1 MKKARS
7 QKLKKFN
14 KVLSVLL
21 AAAMVAGSVP
31 DVSLVAHATEA
42 ETEAAEETNFLSEE
56 NVDTTDSDAAD
67 AVSESTSEEVS
78 TAEEQQQ
85 PSEEAVPTEEE
96 VSEEA
101 VSTQEASST
110 EENKESEPT
119 SDAVETESVNV
130 SEDNTAGE
138 EETAVSEET
147 STEQEATEE
156 EVTEDEELNLLAD
169 SAYKL
174 QKIDPM
180 PANITTVKYLS
191 SENEPTD
198 FNANTEGGSWKD
210 AASIEDGGDN
220 TGEITAGHDLY
231 IYVVTETGY
240 HLKTETGKIDA
251 LDGHEGY
258 YKVTVADTDLSEES
272 GNKTYTLTLEA
283 EADEATSAPKI
294 SLNVTDTDNK
304 LTAVHYGWV
313 ADADTTTAGTA
324 WEKTESTYN
333 DITLSDQNNK
343 YFVLKLTVDTG
354 YTATVTA
361 GGTPKSP
368 EADGI
373 TYKIGEIT
381 ADTVISVTVAA
392 EEAPEYEPKQVTVK
406 VMDGTTEAGLD
417 TVTVDFDSSVAQ
429 DADGNNITIDKT
441 DISFTAVPVD
451 AEKCIAS
458 VTCADSENT
467 NVTVTEEDGT
477 YTITNSGNEITNDIT
492 ITITLKDKSYV
503 TVAEDITED
512 GSATIV
518 YEGDNQPD
526 EATKKVEA
534 GKDIVFTVNPADEKL
549 IDKVEY
555 QVGAEG
561 TKTVISPVNE
571 KYTISASVT
580 AELEPAED
588 NTLPVVTIF
597 VTTKDKTYSVT
608 LKAEES
614 DKANIGT
621 IKYLAQASTAAA
633 PTTLDELTETATI
646 GTAIDTLKKG
656 QTIYFVVPEA
666 ADKDEDER
674 IDIEVSYSVPGEG
687 EDSEPEKKII
697 EPDANG
703 IYKYEADTAVS
714 ERDINVSAKRYTEK
728 EITFAAGTRD
738 AVTIKYIKA
747 DGNVNAEASA
757 YTPVDLSETA
767 EPLKFDAGEKYY
779 LLITPTAEKT
789 SVKNVTL
796 TTADSTTASV
806 AAVNTAAGKVYEVT
820 VGAEDTKD
828 EIAVEV
834 ATTVHFDFPT
844 DANIDGLKYSF
855 TDSANDADY
864 VAVPAEGL
872 DIAQGEKIYLKVKVK
887 ENSELIATNPVAIEH
902 VSKAA
907 AGDEPEEITSD
918 NAKSGTNGNYIIT
931 GDATIT
937 NGDETKPVTNYTVC
951 IYARRQTYQFT
962 LVWSGDA
969 AIVSSTDDSIIVSAT
984 SAITSAS
991 GDSATIT
998 QFKGTTYKV
1007 KLNPAEGKRNAVLKN
1022 ATSEDGEYKFGV
1034 PCEEIEGINGTYD
1047 EYSISSVHDKQFIR
1061 PIATPI
1067 PTYDVTVSKAEGLK
1081 SITPLKADGTDDTPI
1096 SFTTAENITLKTGVT
1111 EGGNISFKINLEE
1124 NTNYILD
1131 KVTAGGKTLTADE
1144 TTGAYTLSNIT
1155 AENCAIS
1162 ITTKLNPEKA
1172 NSFAVTTDD
1181 TAKVTITA
1189 PESGAYTEKVYT
1201 MSKTFSFK
1209 VDVLDGYQLKTDEE
1223 GEVIEAGITADNA
1236 MLAKAGDGYTATIAA
1251 DTARADVTI
1260 TIVTEP
1266 KKAANDKYIKLDVD
1280 ENCDV
1285 TIKTSGINAVEGKDG
1300 IYKVPENSTEVEFEV
1315 VVPQDYK
1322 AVVSETDAVE
1332 AFRQIGEAKKSGSGI
1347 NAIWTYNYKIA
1358 VGAFGAE
1365 AYKTE
1370 ETPYTLEIHADSRDI
1385 TVSLTN
1391 DSAAANMIKVN
1402 GELKDNL
1409 NAGES
1414 LAVNYGDTVII
1425 GLKPGQ
1431 ELYKS
1436 VDGEKEES
1444 SLNGELD
1451 DYKKY
1456 RFEVTEEENE
1466 FAITQ
1471 AAADYKVVEHTSKNE
1486 ISSTVLD
1493 YADNKTVEL
1502 GIVAKNDIDTLLD
1515 IKEAK
1520 IVYEDGAP
1528 AVEGTTAVIDTEDK
1542 TKLIVTASGKDA
1554 GKSFA
1559 VELYTIKTI
1568 TTEAGQQKTKK
1579 VLAGVVNVT
1588 IKETASN
1595 ITIKGVKN
1603 NQTLKLQADITTGYD
1618 ITTNPANL
1626 DTLLAASAKVI
1637 TDGAATT
1644 TDAKVQ
1650 VGFANGKMQITTPK
1664 KEELAEVKV
1673 YSKAD
1678 PEKILL
1684 TFKVQTTLAK
1694 PELAKIES
1702 PVQGFSNIVLTLT
1715 PNANV
1720 NKLNYN
1726 NLYYEVTVNA
1736 QSGTAPTNSLTN
1748 KTFYFKK
1755 NNGEAS
1761 ITKSIIVNTV
1771 SDPFKAETKWKYD
1784 FTARMVIVKDG
1795 VTVTTDTAGAKLS
1808 DDSIV
1813 AFGKDKVKTFETRN
1827 AYYEDKLGVTKKT
1840 TKIFSGQQD
1849 VLAAVV
1855 KYSKNASHLT
1865 IDEDDI
1871 VVLNSNNV
1879 AVDNVTTQVDNKTNE
1894 VYVSVDAGT
1903 IPGKYNV
1910 VLYAEAERDDTNQTM
1925 YQATATIP
1933 ITVVYGIESID
1944 ASVPAQVTV
1953 LGNKAASITVKPTG
1967 YRYDTSARSWK
1978 KAASQKFTY
1987 ELLTVDDKSLTI
1999 YGNEQLK
2006 SHVSI
2011 KNNKV
2016 TIAKGFKAGY
2026 DAEDNTFIIRVR
2038 ANDYTGN
2045 DYYEDFPVEI
2055 TNEYLELGKIYLAKG
2070 PNSNKELTAATA
2082 KDADWSYV
2090 VVLDKNG
2097 KVVDG
2102 SLYTV
2107 TGNKNLNPK
2116 REDNEWLVNVNGAAK
2131 NVQLKATTVDGGKKT
2146 IKSDK
2151 KYTFGYI
2158 TPAAFTTTIKED
2170 TNVTL
2175 VDTGA
2180 NEFTFKGNAASRI
2193 VFNIQAKDEADD
2205 SFGNAYPA
2213 YYNYT
2218 VAVKNGKLVKDYYGS
2233 GSSYTYA
2240 LYPNPDKDTVTVTI
2254 TDKTK
2259 RNNNKTEIKFIN
2271 KTPITAA
2278 APKASTKDKLYGR
2291 MTPLEPNMVR
2301 RSLMNYTFNSRVEY
2315 EAVLLS
2321 YDSGCKIG
2329 MTDPTVPSSSEWKDI
2344 ILPVTSLGSGKYEFT
2359 LGAHSNDAT
2368 GTAKYKIVYGHIEI
2382 DNGVKQFIAETKP
2395 AALNIKINKLTDFKP
2410 QTSYTITPAV
2420 SSSVA
2425 LTGKPA
2431 NVIHAFT
2438 EIQNANVKGRANG
2451 FRNWFELNGSDLKLK
2466 STVTPTQIAN
2476 VGKEGGIP
2484 KEDLT
2489 GYVKYQYNI
2498 GNGVVEKTAKITVKL
2513 DTKAKKYKAD
2523 TAVVLGV
2530 AQTEAKTRIMNGK
2543 LPVSVAKAYADS
2555 TTWSVAN
2562 AGIVDGTSITLN
2574 ASNPSAEKHVVS
2586 LYIVEPNSQYLG
2598 EVTNLEKAKTYGTKV
2613 DVTIDVKDKAA
2624 YDKKLTF
2631 NKKALTIDLNKYKED
2646 QSISV
2651 VWNDTADVKSV
2662 QWTIARA
2669 TGNGDFAVIASDTL
2683 ASAAVTDTELKGI
2696 TALASENSI
2705 TLSVN
2710 KKDVLDKLNKT
2721 IKVPVELTFANGT
2734 VKETITFTVKTPKT
2748 LPGLE
2753 VAKTAVDNYLKK
2765 AATTGSEAGD
2775 KTKYSEA
2782 LFTQILGNA
2791 GKEVAL
2797 SGAKVKAVT
2806 VTAMPPAA
2814 AKQNYTSK
2822 VSVTLEDQ
2830 ANAESTLTTEAEL
2843 LMPTAVVD
2851 YTAAKA
2857 KVLEKLGTYVSEK
2870 ANVTDGK
2877 TLATDALTVY
2887 EIRSFCQQ
2895 AISNDKY
2902 IVGVE
2907 VTDRQEATKENF
2919 GTISIRFWLVDRDN
2933 LTDEDYENTTYEIK
2947 TAKIEDST
2955 TPPETP
2961 QP

>member
-56 NVDTTDSDAAD
+56 NVDTTDSDTAD

-78 TAEEQQQ
+78 TAEEEQQ

-101 VSTQEASST
+101 VSTQETSST

-119 SDAVETESVNV
+119 STDTVETESVEV

-138 EETAVSEET
+138 EATET
-147 STEQEATEE
+147 STEETSSEQGTTEE
-156 EVTEDEELNLLAD
+156 EVNEDEEMNLLAG
-169 SAYKL
+169 SAYTL
-174 QKIDPM
+174 QKIETLPD
-180 PANITTVKYLS
+180 NITTIKYAS
-191 SENEPTD
+191 GDSNFDSFDVNAENDNP
-198 FNANTEGGSWKD
+198 WKD
-210 AASIEDGGDN
+210 ATTIGEGDN
-220 TGEITAGHDLY
+220 TGSIPENEDLY

-258 YKVTVADTDLSEES
+258 YKVTVADLEGEENS
-272 GNKTYTLTLEA
+272 KTYTLTLVA
-283 EADEATSAPKI
+283 EADETTSASKV

-304 LTAVHYGWV
+304 LTAVHYGLA
-313 ADADTTTAGTA
+313 ADENSTTADTEWTNTEGTYA
-324 WEKTESTYN
+324 
-333 DITLSDQNNK
+333 DITVSDTANK
-343 YFVLKLTVDTG
+343 FFVLKLTVDTG
-354 YTATVTA
+354 YTATVTVDN
-361 GGTPKSP
+361 TPKTP
-368 EADGI
+368 ATDGV

-477 YTITNSGNEITNDIT
+477 YTITNSGNEITNNIT

-526 EATKKVEA
+526 EANKKVEA

-555 QVGAEG
+555 QAGAEG
-561 TKTVISPVNE
+561 TKTVITPENE
-571 KYTISASVT
+571 KYTIPADAT

-608 LKAEES
+608 LKTS
-614 DKANIGT
+614 DQANIGAIT
-621 IKYLAQASTAAA
+621 YLVQDSTAAA
-633 PTTLDELTETATI
+633 PTTPDALKGSATI
-646 GTAIDTLKKG
+646 GAAIDTLKKG

-666 ADKDEDER
+666 ADKGENER

-714 ERDINVSAKRYTEK
+714 ERDINISAKRYTEK

-747 DGNVNAEASA
+747 DGNVNAEAST

-767 EPLKFDAGEKYY
+767 KPLKFDAGEKYY

-789 SVKNVTL
+789 SVKEVTL
-796 TTADSTTASV
+796 ATTKTPTAKETTKTTLT
-806 AAVNTAAGKVYEVT
+806 AVNTAAGKVYEVT
-820 VGAEDTKD
+820 VEEEGTN

-844 DANIDGLKYSF
+844 DANIDVLKYSF

-864 VAVPAEGL
+864 VAVPAEGV
-872 DIAQGEKIYLKVKVK
+872 DIAKGEQIYLKVKVK
-887 ENSELIATNPVAIEH
+887 ENSELIENNPVAIEY

-907 AGDEPEEITSD
+907 AGDEPEEIISD
-918 NAKSGTNGNYIIT
+918 NAKTGTNGNYIIT

-951 IYARRQTYQFT
+951 IYARRQTYRFKF
-962 LVWSGDA
+962 VNSGEADIISA
-969 AIVSSTDDSIIVSAT
+969 TGSTIVSAT
-984 SAITSAS
+984 GPITSAT
-991 GDSATIT
+991 GDSVSAEII
-998 QFKGTTYKV
+998 QFVGDEYEVT
-1007 KLNPAEGKRNAVLKN
+1007 LNPTEGRENAVLKSYN
-1022 ATSEDGEYKFGV
+1022 ADTQKYEFGI
-1034 PCEEIEGINGTYD
+1034 PCEVVEGVNGTYD
-1047 EYSISSVHDKQFIR
+1047 KYTINVSHNNKFIQAE
-1061 PIATPI
+1061 ATQI

-1096 SFTTAENITLKTGVT
+1096 SFTAAENITLKAGVT
-1111 EGGNISFKINLEE
+1111 EGGSVSFKINLEE

-1181 TAKVTITA
+1181 TAEVTITA

-1209 VDVLDGYQLKTDEE
+1209 VDVLDGYQLKKDEE
-1223 GEVIEAGITADNA
+1223 GKVIGTGITITPENVTLTEAG
-1236 MLAKAGDGYTATIAA
+1236 GVYTATIAA
-1251 DTARADVTI
+1251 ETARADVTI
-1260 TIVTEP
+1260 TIATEP
-1266 KKAANDKYIKLDVD
+1266 KKADNDKYISFVAGED
-1280 ENCDV
+1280 CDITV
-1285 TIKTSGINAVEGKDG
+1285 KTSGITPVEGKGG
-1300 IYKVPENSTEVEFEV
+1300 IYKVPESAATEVEFEV
-1315 VVPQDYK
+1315 VVSQDYK
-1322 AVVSETDAVE
+1322 AVVSETDAVK

-1347 NAIWTYNYKIA
+1347 NAVWTYSYKIA
-1358 VGAFGAE
+1358 VGAFGTE

-1370 ETPYTLEIHADSRDI
+1370 ETPYTLEIRAVPRDI

-1402 GELKDNL
+1402 GILKGSL
-1409 NAGES
+1409 NAGDS
-1414 LAVNYGDTVII
+1414 LDVKYGDTIII

-1431 ELYKS
+1431 ELYKM

-1466 FAITQ
+1466 FAIAQ
-1471 AAADYKVVEHTSKNE
+1471 AAADYKVVEYTSKEE
-1486 ISSTVLD
+1486 ISSATLD

-1502 GIVAKNDIDTLLD
+1502 GIVAKNDINTLLD

-1528 AVEGTTAVIDTEDK
+1528 TVEGTTAVIDTEDK

-1559 VELYTIKTI
+1559 VELYTIKSIPATA
-1568 TTEAGQQKTKK
+1568 TTPAKTKK
-1579 VLAGVVNVT
+1579 VLAGTVNVT
-1588 IKETASN
+1588 IKETAAN
-1595 ITIKGVKN
+1595 VTIKGVKN
-1603 NQTLKLQADITTGYD
+1603 NQLLKLQAGITTGYD

-1637 TDGAATT
+1637 TDGTATT
-1644 TDAKVQ
+1644 TDAEVQ
-1650 VGFANGKMQITTPK
+1650 VSFAGGKMQITTPK

-1678 PEKILL
+1678 PEKTLL

-1720 NKLNYN
+1720 NKLNYS

-1736 QSGTAPTNSLTN
+1736 QSGAYPTGSPTN

-1761 ITKSIIVNTV
+1761 ITKSIDVNTV
-1771 SDPFKAETKWKYD
+1771 PDPFKAETKWKYD

-1795 VTVTTDTAGAKLS
+1795 VTVITDTAGAKLS

-1813 AFGKDKVKTFETRN
+1813 AFGKDKAKTFETRN

-1840 TKIFSGQQD
+1840 TKIFLGQQG

-1879 AVDNVTTQVDNKTNE
+1879 AVSSITASVDNETKE
-1894 VYVSVDAGT
+1894 VYVSVNSRTA
-1903 IPGKYNV
+1903 PGKYNV
-1910 VLYAEAERDDTNQTM
+1910 ILYAEAESDDTNGQTM
-1925 YQATATIP
+1925 YQATATVP
-1933 ITVVYGIESID
+1933 ITVVDSIRRID
-1944 ASVPAQVTV
+1944 ASVPAQVAV
-1953 LGNKAASITVKPTG
+1953 LNKAVSITVKPTG
-1967 YRYDTSARSWK
+1967 YGEYATSK

-1987 ELLTVDDKSLTI
+1987 ELLTTDEASLAQ
-1999 YGNEQLK
+1999 YGNEELK

-2026 DAEDNTFIIRVR
+2026 DAADNSFIIRVK
-2038 ANDYTGN
+2038 ANDYTEN
-2045 DYYEDFPVEI
+2045 KNYADFPVEI

-2070 PNSNKELTAATA
+2070 PKSNKELTAATA
-2082 KDADWSYV
+2082 KEADRSYV

-2097 KVVDG
+2097 KVVDS

-2107 TGNKNLNPK
+2107 TGNKNLNPQ
-2116 REDNEWLVNVNGAAK
+2116 REDNEWIVNVNGAAK

-2146 IKSDK
+2146 VKSDK
-2151 KYTFGYI
+2151 KYTLGYI
-2158 TPAAFTTTIKED
+2158 TPAAFTTELFENES
-2170 TNVTL
+2170 NVTA
-2175 VDTGA
+2175 VNTGV

-2193 VFNIQAKDEADD
+2193 VFDIYAKDSADSYSSWAST
-2205 SFGNAYPA
+2205 SF
-2213 YYNYT
+2213 YNYT
-2218 VAVKNGKLVKDYYGS
+2218 VSVKNGKLVKGYNGYD
-2233 GSSYTYA
+2233 YA

-2271 KTPITAA
+2271 KTPITMA

-2291 MTPLEPNMVR
+2291 MTPLVSDKIR
-2301 RSLMNYTFNSRVEY
+2301 ISLMNYTFNSKAEY

-2321 YDSGCKIG
+2321 YDSGCKIDMIG
-2329 MTDPTVPSSSEWKDI
+2329 ENGNGSTVWKDI
-2344 ILPVTSLGSGKYEFT
+2344 ILPVTALGSGKYEF
-2359 LGAHSNDAT
+2359 AFRAYSSDAA
-2368 GTAKYKIVYGHIEI
+2368 GTAKYKIVYGHLEY
-2382 DNGVKQFIAETKP
+2382 DNGVEQFIAETKP

-2562 AGIVDGTSITLN
+2562 AGMVDGTSITLN

-2586 LYIVEPNSQYLG
+2586 LYIVEPNSQYLN

-2651 VWNDTADVKSV
+2651 AWNDTADVKSV

-2669 TGNGDFAVIASDTL
+2669 TGKGDFAVIASDTL

-2843 LMPTAVVD
+2843 LISTAVVD
-2851 YTAAKA
+2851 YAAAKA
-2857 KVLEKLGTYVSEK
+2857 KVLDKLGTYGTEEG
-2870 ANVTDGK
+2870 DGK
-2877 TLATDALTVY
+2877 TVATDALTVY

-2895 AISNDKY
+2895 AIPNDKY

>member
-1 MKKARS
+1 M
-7 QKLKKFN
+7 
-14 KVLSVLL
+14 
-21 AAAMVAGSVP
+21 
-31 DVSLVAHATEA
+31 
-42 ETEAAEETNFLSEE
+42 
-56 NVDTTDSDAAD
+56 
-67 AVSESTSEEVS
+67 
-78 TAEEQQQ
+78 
-85 PSEEAVPTEEE
+85 
-96 VSEEA
+96 
-101 VSTQEASST
+101 
-110 EENKESEPT
+110 
-119 SDAVETESVNV
+119 
-130 SEDNTAGE
+130 
-138 EETAVSEET
+138 
-147 STEQEATEE
+147 
-156 EVTEDEELNLLAD
+156 
-169 SAYKL
+169 
-174 QKIDPM
+174 
-180 PANITTVKYLS
+180 
-191 SENEPTD
+191 
-198 FNANTEGGSWKD
+198 
-210 AASIEDGGDN
+210 
-220 TGEITAGHDLY
+220 
-231 IYVVTETGY
+231 
-240 HLKTETGKIDA
+240 
-251 LDGHEGY
+251 
-258 YKVTVADTDLSEES
+258 
-272 GNKTYTLTLEA
+272 
-283 EADEATSAPKI
+283 
-294 SLNVTDTDNK
+294 
-304 LTAVHYGWV
+304 
-313 ADADTTTAGTA
+313 
-324 WEKTESTYN
+324 
-333 DITLSDQNNK
+333 
-343 YFVLKLTVDTG
+343 
-354 YTATVTA
+354 
-361 GGTPKSP
+361 
-368 EADGI
+368 
-373 TYKIGEIT
+373 
-381 ADTVISVTVAA
+381 
-392 EEAPEYEPKQVTVK
+392 
-406 VMDGTTEAGLD
+406 
-417 TVTVDFDSSVAQ
+417 
-429 DADGNNITIDKT
+429 
-441 DISFTAVPVD
+441 
-451 AEKCIAS
+451 
-458 VTCADSENT
+458 
-467 NVTVTEEDGT
+467 
-477 YTITNSGNEITNDIT
+477 
-492 ITITLKDKSYV
+492 
-503 TVAEDITED
+503 
-512 GSATIV
+512 
-518 YEGDNQPD
+518 
-526 EATKKVEA
+526 
-534 GKDIVFTVNPADEKL
+534 
-549 IDKVEY
+549 
-555 QVGAEG
+555 
-561 TKTVISPVNE
+561 
-571 KYTISASVT
+571 
-580 AELEPAED
+580 
-588 NTLPVVTIF
+588 
-597 VTTKDKTYSVT
+597 
-608 LKAEES
+608 
-614 DKANIGT
+614 
-621 IKYLAQASTAAA
+621 
-633 PTTLDELTETATI
+633 
-646 GTAIDTLKKG
+646 
-656 QTIYFVVPEA
+656 
-666 ADKDEDER
+666 
-674 IDIEVSYSVPGEG
+674 
-687 EDSEPEKKII
+687 
-697 EPDANG
+697 
-703 IYKYEADTAVS
+703 
-714 ERDINVSAKRYTEK
+714 
-728 EITFAAGTRD
+728 
-738 AVTIKYIKA
+738 
-747 DGNVNAEASA
+747 
-757 YTPVDLSETA
+757 
-767 EPLKFDAGEKYY
+767 
-779 LLITPTAEKT
+779 
-789 SVKNVTL
+789 
-796 TTADSTTASV
+796 
-806 AAVNTAAGKVYEVT
+806 
-820 VGAEDTKD
+820 
-828 EIAVEV
+828 
-834 ATTVHFDFPT
+834 
-844 DANIDGLKYSF
+844 
-855 TDSANDADY
+855 
-864 VAVPAEGL
+864 
-872 DIAQGEKIYLKVKVK
+872 
-887 ENSELIATNPVAIEH
+887 
-902 VSKAA
+902 
-907 AGDEPEEITSD
+907 
-918 NAKSGTNGNYIIT
+918 
-931 GDATIT
+931 
-937 NGDETKPVTNYTVC
+937 
-951 IYARRQTYQFT
+951 
-962 LVWSGDA
+962 
-969 AIVSSTDDSIIVSAT
+969 
-984 SAITSAS
+984 
-991 GDSATIT
+991 
-998 QFKGTTYKV
+998 
-1007 KLNPAEGKRNAVLKN
+1007 
-1022 ATSEDGEYKFGV
+1022 
-1034 PCEEIEGINGTYD
+1034 
-1047 EYSISSVHDKQFIR
+1047 
-1061 PIATPI
+1061 
-1067 PTYDVTVSKAEGLK
+1067 TVSKAEGLK

-1096 SFTTAENITLKTGVT
+1096 SFTAAENITLKAGVT
-1111 EGGNISFKINLEE
+1111 EGGSVSFKINLEE

-1181 TAKVTITA
+1181 TAEVTITA

-1209 VDVLDGYQLKTDEE
+1209 VDVLDGYQLKKDEE
-1223 GEVIEAGITADNA
+1223 GKVIGTGITITPENVTLTEAG
-1236 MLAKAGDGYTATIAA
+1236 GVYTATIAA
-1251 DTARADVTI
+1251 ETARADVTI
-1260 TIVTEP
+1260 TIATEP
-1266 KKAANDKYIKLDVD
+1266 KKADNDKYISFVAGED
-1280 ENCDV
+1280 CDITV
-1285 TIKTSGINAVEGKDG
+1285 KTSGITPVEGKGG
-1300 IYKVPENSTEVEFEV
+1300 IYKVPESAATEVEFEV
-1315 VVPQDYK
+1315 VVSQDYK
-1322 AVVSETDAVE
+1322 AVVSETDAVK

-1347 NAIWTYNYKIA
+1347 NAVWTYSYKIA
-1358 VGAFGAE
+1358 VGAFGTE

-1370 ETPYTLEIHADSRDI
+1370 ETPYTLEIRAVPRDI

-1402 GELKDNL
+1402 GILKGSL
-1409 NAGES
+1409 NAGDS
-1414 LAVNYGDTVII
+1414 LDVSYGDTVII

-1431 ELYKS
+1431 ELYKM

-1466 FAITQ
+1466 FAIAQ
-1471 AAADYKVVEHTSKNE
+1471 AAADYKVVEHTSKEE
-1486 ISSTVLD
+1486 ISSAALD

-1502 GIVAKNDIDTLLD
+1502 GIVNKENLNTLLN
-1515 IKEAK
+1515 IAEAK

-1559 VELYTIKTI
+1559 VELYTIKSIPATE
-1568 TTEAGQQKTKK
+1568 TTPGKTKK

-1588 IKETASN
+1588 IKDTASN

-1603 NQTLKLQADITTGYD
+1603 NQTLKLQADITTGYE

-1626 DTLLAASAKVI
+1626 DSLLAASAKVI

-1644 TDAKVQ
+1644 TDAEVQ

-1702 PVQGFSNIVLTLT
+1702 PVQGFRNIVLTLT

-1736 QSGTAPTNSLTN
+1736 QSGTAPTGSPTN
-1748 KTFYFKK
+1748 KTFYYFKK

-1761 ITKSIIVNTV
+1761 ITKSIDVNTV
-1771 SDPFKAETKWKYD
+1771 PDPFKAETKWKYD

-1795 VTVTTDTAGAKLS
+1795 VTVITDTAGAKLS

-1813 AFGKDKVKTFETRN
+1813 AFGKDKAKTFETRN

-1840 TKIFSGQQD
+1840 TKIFSGQQG

-1879 AVDNVTTQVDNKTNE
+1879 AVSSITASVDNETKE
-1894 VYVSVDAGT
+1894 VYVSVNSRTA
-1903 IPGKYNV
+1903 PGKYNV
-1910 VLYAEAERDDTNQTM
+1910 ILYAEAESDDTNGQTM
-1925 YQATATIP
+1925 YQATATVP
-1933 ITVVYGIESID
+1933 ITVVDSIRRID
-1944 ASVPAQVTV
+1944 ASVPAQVAV
-1953 LGNKAASITVKPTG
+1953 LNKAVSITVKPTG
-1967 YRYDTSARSWK
+1967 YGEYATSK

-1987 ELLTVDDKSLTI
+1987 ELLTVDNKSLAI

-2026 DAEDNTFIIRVR
+2026 DAEDNTFIIRVG

-2045 DYYEDFPVEI
+2045 KNYADFPVEI

-2070 PNSNKELTAATA
+2070 PKSNKELTAATA
-2082 KDADWSYV
+2082 KEADESYV

-2097 KVVDG
+2097 KVVDS

-2107 TGNKNLNPK
+2107 TGNKNLNPQ
-2116 REDNEWLVNVNGAAK
+2116 REDNEWIVNVNGAAK

-2146 IKSDK
+2146 VKSDK

-2158 TPAAFTTTIKED
+2158 TPAAFTTELFENES
-2170 TNVTL
+2170 NVTA
-2175 VDTGA
+2175 VNTGV

-2193 VFNIQAKDEADD
+2193 VFDIYAKDSADSYSSWAST
-2205 SFGNAYPA
+2205 SF
-2213 YYNYT
+2213 YNYT
-2218 VAVKNGKLVKDYYGS
+2218 VSVKNGKLVKGYNGYDYV
-2233 GSSYTYA
+2233 

-2271 KTPITAA
+2271 KTPITMA

-2291 MTPLEPNMVR
+2291 MTPLDPYKIR
-2301 RSLMNYTFNSRVEY
+2301 TSLMNYTFNSKAEY

-2321 YDSGCKIG
+2321 YDSGCKIHMIG
-2329 MTDPTVPSSSEWKDI
+2329 ENVSGSTVWKDI
-2344 ILPVTSLGSGKYEFT
+2344 ILPVTALGSGKYEFT
-2359 LGAHSNDAT
+2359 FRAYSPDAA
-2368 GTAKYKIVYGHIEI
+2368 GTAKYKIVYGHIEY
-2382 DNGVKQFIAETKP
+2382 DNSVPQFIAETKP

-2523 TAVVLGV
+2523 AAVVLGV

-2562 AGIVDGTSITLN
+2562 TGIVDGTSITLN

-2586 LYIVEPNSQYLG
+2586 LYIVEPNSQYLN
-2598 EVTNLEKAKTYGTKV
+2598 EVTSLERAKTYGTKV

-2651 VWNDTADVKSV
+2651 AWNDTAEVKSV

-2669 TGNGDFAVIASDTL
+2669 TRNGDFAVIANDTL

-2765 AATTGSEAGD
+2765 AATTGNEAGI

-2806 VTAMPPAA
+2806 VTAIPPAA
-2814 AKQNYTSK
+2814 AKQDYTSK

-2843 LMPTAVVD
+2843 LISTAVVD
-2851 YTAAKA
+2851 YAAAKA
-2857 KVLEKLGTYVSEK
+2857 KVLDKLGTYGTEEG
-2870 ANVTDGK
+2870 DGK
-2877 TLATDALTVY
+2877 TVATDALTVY

-2895 AISNDKY
+2895 AIPNDKY

>member
-42 ETEAAEETNFLSEE
+42 ETEAAEEKTSLEEVDFLSEE
-56 NVDTTDSDAAD
+56 NADTAD
-67 AVSESTSEEVS
+67 AVSENTSEEVS
-78 TAEEQQQ
+78 TAEEQQSSEEQQ

-156 EVTEDEELNLLAD
+156 EVTEDEELNLLAAT
-169 SAYKL
+169 AYKL

-180 PANITTVKYLS
+180 PANITTIKYLS

-198 FNANTEGGSWKD
+198 FNADSEGTSWKD

-258 YKVTVADTDLSEES
+258 YKVTVADGDLSGEANS
-272 GNKTYTLTLEA
+272 KTYTLTLVA
-283 EADEATSAPKI
+283 EADETTSASKV

-304 LTAVHYGWV
+304 LTAVHYGLA
-313 ADADTTTAGTA
+313 ADENSTTADTEWTNTEGTYA
-324 WEKTESTYN
+324 
-333 DITLSDQNNK
+333 DITVSDTSNK
-343 YFVLKLTVDTG
+343 FFVLKLTVDTG
-354 YTATVTA
+354 YTATVTVDN
-361 GGTPKSP
+361 TPKTP
-368 EADGI
+368 ATDGV
-373 TYKIGEIT
+373 TYKIGKIT

-406 VMDGTTEAGLD
+406 VMDGTTEAELG

-441 DISFTAVPVD
+441 DINFTAVPVD
-451 AEKCIAS
+451 AEKSIAS

-467 NVTVTEEDGT
+467 KVTVTEEDGT

-526 EATKKVEA
+526 EANKKVEA

-555 QVGAEG
+555 QINSDEK
-561 TKTVISPVNE
+561 KTVLNPVDE
-571 KYTISASVT
+571 KYTIPASVT

-597 VTTKDKTYSVT
+597 VTTKDKTYSVI
-608 LKAEES
+608 LKTS
-614 DKANIGT
+614 DQANIGA
-621 IKYLAQASTAAA
+621 IKYLVQDSTAAA
-633 PTTLDELTETATI
+633 PATTEVLKESATI
-646 GTAIDTLKKG
+646 GAAINTLKKG

-666 ADKDEDER
+666 ADKASNER

-714 ERDINVSAKRYTEK
+714 ERDINISAKRYTEK

-747 DGNVNAEASA
+747 DGNANAEASA

-796 TTADSTTASV
+796 TTADSTTVSV
-806 AAVNTAAGKVYEVT
+806 AAVNTAAGKVYAVT

-844 DANIDGLKYSF
+844 DANIDVLKYSF
-855 TDSANDADY
+855 TDSANEEDY

-872 DIAQGEKIYLKVKVK
+872 DIAKGEKIYLKVKEK
-887 ENSELIATNPVAIEH
+887 ENSELIEDNPVAIEY

-907 AGDEPEEITSD
+907 AGDDPAEITSY
-918 NAKSGTNGNYIIT
+918 NADAGSKGNYIIT
-931 GDATIT
+931 GDKTIT
-937 NGDETKPVTNYTVC
+937 NGSEKKPVTNYTVC

-991 GDSATIT
+991 GESVTVT
-998 QFKGTTYKV
+998 QFKGTEYKV

-1022 ATSEDGEYKFGV
+1022 AASEDGEYGFGV

-1047 EYSISSVHDKQFIR
+1047 EYTISSVHNTQFIK
-1061 PIATPI
+1061 PVATPI
-1067 PTYDVTVSKAEGLK
+1067 LTYDVTVSKAEGLK

-1096 SFTTAENITLKTGVT
+1096 SFTVAENITLKAGVT
-1111 EGGNISFKINLEE
+1111 EGGSVSFKINLEE

-1155 AENCAIS
+1155 AENRAIS

-1181 TAKVTITA
+1181 TAEVTITA

-1201 MSKTFSFK
+1201 MSKTFSFT
-1209 VDVLDGYQLKTDEE
+1209 VEVLAGYQLKKDEE
-1223 GEVIEAGITADNA
+1223 GKVIGTGITITPENVTLTEAG
-1236 MLAKAGDGYTATIAA
+1236 GVYTATIAA
-1251 DTARADVTI
+1251 ETARADVTI

-1266 KKAANDKYIKLDVD
+1266 KKADNDKYISFVAEED
-1280 ENCDV
+1280 CDITV
-1285 TIKTSGINAVEGKDG
+1285 KTSGITPVEGKGG
-1300 IYKVPENSTEVEFEV
+1300 IYKVPESAATEVEFEV

-1322 AVVSETDAVE
+1322 AVVSETDAVK

-1347 NAIWTYNYKIA
+1347 NAVWTYSYKIA
-1358 VGAFGAE
+1358 VGAFGTE

-1370 ETPYTLEIHADSRDI
+1370 ETPYTLEIRAVPRDI

-1402 GELKDNL
+1402 GILKDSL
-1409 NAGES
+1409 NAGDS
-1414 LAVNYGDTVII
+1414 LDVKYGDTVII

-1431 ELYKS
+1431 ELYKV

-1466 FAITQ
+1466 FAIAQ
-1471 AAADYKVVEHTSKNE
+1471 AAADYKVVEHTSKEE
-1486 ISSTVLD
+1486 ISSAALD

-1502 GIVAKNDIDTLLD
+1502 GIVNKENLNTLLN
-1515 IKEAK
+1515 IAEAK

-1559 VELYTIKTI
+1559 VELYTIKSIPATA
-1568 TTEAGQQKTKK
+1568 TTPAKTKK
-1579 VLAGVVNVT
+1579 VLAGTVNVT
-1588 IKETASN
+1588 IKETAAN
-1595 ITIKGVKN
+1595 VTIKGVKN
-1603 NQTLKLQADITTGYD
+1603 NQLLKLQAGITTGYD

-1637 TDGAATT
+1637 TDGTATT
-1644 TDAKVQ
+1644 TDAEVQ
-1650 VGFANGKMQITTPK
+1650 VSFAGGKMQITTPK

-1678 PEKILL
+1678 PEKTLL

-1720 NKLNYN
+1720 NKLNYS

-1736 QSGTAPTNSLTN
+1736 QSGAYPTGSPTN

-1761 ITKSIIVNTV
+1761 ITKSIDVNTV
-1771 SDPFKAETKWKYD
+1771 PDPFKAETKWKYD

-1795 VTVTTDTAGAKLS
+1795 VTVITDTAGAKLS

-1813 AFGKDKVKTFETRN
+1813 AFGKDKAKTFETRN

-1840 TKIFSGQQD
+1840 TKIFLGQQG

-1879 AVDNVTTQVDNKTNE
+1879 AVSSITASVDNETKE
-1894 VYVSVDAGT
+1894 VYVSVNSRTA
-1903 IPGKYNV
+1903 PGKYNV
-1910 VLYAEAERDDTNQTM
+1910 ILYAEAESDDTNGQTM
-1925 YQATATIP
+1925 YQATATVP
-1933 ITVVYGIESID
+1933 ITVVDSIRRID
-1944 ASVPAQVTV
+1944 ASVPAQVAV
-1953 LGNKAASITVKPTG
+1953 LNKAVSITVKPTG
-1967 YRYDTSARSWK
+1967 YGEYATSK

-1987 ELLTVDDKSLTI
+1987 ELLTTDEAPLAQ
-1999 YGNEQLK
+1999 YGNEELK

-2026 DAEDNTFIIRVR
+2026 DAADNSFIIRVK
-2038 ANDYTGN
+2038 ANDYTEN
-2045 DYYEDFPVEI
+2045 KNYADFPVEI

-2070 PNSNKELTAATA
+2070 PKSNKELTAATA
-2082 KDADWSYV
+2082 KEADRSYV

-2097 KVVDG
+2097 KVVDS

-2107 TGNKNLNPK
+2107 TGNKNLNPQ
-2116 REDNEWLVNVNGAAK
+2116 REDNEWIVNVNGAAK

-2146 IKSDK
+2146 VKSDK
-2151 KYTFGYI
+2151 KYTLGYI
-2158 TPAAFTTTIKED
+2158 TPAAFTTELFENES
-2170 TNVTL
+2170 NVTA
-2175 VDTGA
+2175 VNTGV

-2193 VFNIQAKDEADD
+2193 VFDIYAKDSADSYSSWAST
-2205 SFGNAYPA
+2205 SF
-2213 YYNYT
+2213 YNYT
-2218 VAVKNGKLVKDYYGS
+2218 VSVKNGKLVKGYNGYD
-2233 GSSYTYA
+2233 YA
-2240 LYPNPDKDTVTVTI
+2240 LYPNPDKDTVMATI

-2271 KTPITAA
+2271 KTPITMA

-2291 MTPLEPNMVR
+2291 MTPLVSDKIR
-2301 RSLMNYTFNSRVEY
+2301 ISLMNYTFNSKAEY

-2321 YDSGCKIG
+2321 YDSGCKIDMIG
-2329 MTDPTVPSSSEWKDI
+2329 ENGNGSTVWKDI
-2344 ILPVTSLGSGKYEFT
+2344 ILPVTALGSGKYEF
-2359 LGAHSNDAT
+2359 AFRAYSSDAA
-2368 GTAKYKIVYGHIEI
+2368 GTAKYKIVYGHLEY
-2382 DNGVKQFIAETKP
+2382 DNGVEQFIAETKP

-2562 AGIVDGTSITLN
+2562 AGMVDGTSITLN

-2586 LYIVEPNSQYLG
+2586 LYIVEPNSQYLN

-2651 VWNDTADVKSV
+2651 AWNDTADVKSV

-2669 TGNGDFAVIASDTL
+2669 TGKGDFAVIASDTL

-2843 LMPTAVVD
+2843 LISTAVVD
-2851 YTAAKA
+2851 YAAAKA
-2857 KVLEKLGTYVSEK
+2857 KVLDKLGTYGTEEG
-2870 ANVTDGK
+2870 DGK
-2877 TLATDALTVY
+2877 TVATDALTVY

-2895 AISNDKY
+2895 AIPNDKY

-2907 VTDRQEATKENF
+2907 VTNRQEATKENF

-2933 LTDEDYENTTYEIK
+2933 LTNEDYENTTYEIK

>member
-1 MKKARS
+1 M
-7 QKLKKFN
+7 
-14 KVLSVLL
+14 
-21 AAAMVAGSVP
+21 
-31 DVSLVAHATEA
+31 AHATEA

-56 NVDTTDSDAAD
+56 NVDTTDSDTAD

-78 TAEEQQQ
+78 TAEEEQQ

-156 EVTEDEELNLLAD
+156 EVTEDEELNLLAAT
-169 SAYKL
+169 AYKL

-180 PANITTVKYLS
+180 PANITTIKYLS

-198 FNANTEGGSWKD
+198 FNADSEGTSWKD

-258 YKVTVADTDLSEES
+258 YKVTVADGDLSGEANS
-272 GNKTYTLTLEA
+272 KTYTLTLVA
-283 EADEATSAPKI
+283 EADETTSASKV

-304 LTAVHYGWV
+304 LTAVHYGLA
-313 ADADTTTAGTA
+313 ADENSTTADTEWTNTEGTYA
-324 WEKTESTYN
+324 
-333 DITLSDQNNK
+333 DITVSDTSNK
-343 YFVLKLTVDTG
+343 FFVLKLTVDTG
-354 YTATVTA
+354 YTATVTVDN
-361 GGTPKSP
+361 TPKTP
-368 EADGI
+368 ATDGV
-373 TYKIGEIT
+373 TYKIGKIT

-406 VMDGTTEAGLD
+406 VMDGTTEAELG

-441 DISFTAVPVD
+441 DINFTAVPVD
-451 AEKCIAS
+451 AEKSIAS

-467 NVTVTEEDGT
+467 KVTVTEEDGT

-526 EATKKVEA
+526 EANKKVEA

-555 QVGAEG
+555 QINSDEK
-561 TKTVISPVNE
+561 KTVLNPVDE
-571 KYTISASVT
+571 KYTIPASVT

-597 VTTKDKTYSVT
+597 VTTKDKTYSVI
-608 LKAEES
+608 LKTS
-614 DKANIGT
+614 DKANIGA
-621 IKYLAQASTAAA
+621 IKYLVQDSTAAA
-633 PTTLDELTETATI
+633 PATTEVLKESATI
-646 GTAIDTLKKG
+646 GAAINTLKKG

-666 ADKDEDER
+666 ADKASNER

-714 ERDINVSAKRYTEK
+714 ERDINISAKRYTEK

-747 DGNVNAEASA
+747 DGNVNAEAST

-767 EPLKFDAGEKYY
+767 KPLKFDAGEKYY

-789 SVKNVTL
+789 SVKEVTL
-796 TTADSTTASV
+796 ATTKTPTAKETTKTTLT
-806 AAVNTAAGKVYEVT
+806 AVNTAAGKVYEVT
-820 VGAEDTKD
+820 VEEEGTN

-844 DANIDGLKYSF
+844 DANIDVLKYSF

-872 DIAQGEKIYLKVKVK
+872 DIAKGEQIYLKVKVK
-887 ENSELIATNPVAIEH
+887 ENSKLIEDNPVAIEY

-907 AGDEPEEITSD
+907 AGDDPAEITSY
-918 NAKSGTNGNYIIT
+918 NADAGSKGNYIIT
-931 GDATIT
+931 GDKTIT
-937 NGDETKPVTNYTVC
+937 NGSEKKPVTNYTVC

-991 GDSATIT
+991 GESVTVT
-998 QFKGTTYKV
+998 QFKGTEYKV

-1022 ATSEDGEYKFGV
+1022 AASEDGEYGFGV

-1047 EYSISSVHDKQFIR
+1047 EYTISSVHNTQFIK
-1061 PIATPI
+1061 PVATPI
-1067 PTYDVTVSKAEGLK
+1067 PAYDVTVSKADGLK

-1096 SFTTAENITLKTGVT
+1096 SFTTAENITLKADVT
-1111 EGGNISFKINLEE
+1111 EGGSVSFKINLEE

-1155 AENCAIS
+1155 AENCAVS
-1162 ITTKLNPEKA
+1162 VTTKLNPEKV

-1181 TAKVTITA
+1181 TAEVTITA
-1189 PESGAYTEKVYT
+1189 PESGAYTKKVYT

-1223 GEVIEAGITADNA
+1223 GEVIGAGITADNA
-1236 MLAKAGDGYTATIAA
+1236 TLAKAGDGYTATIAA
-1251 DTARADVTI
+1251 ETARADVTI

-1266 KKAANDKYIKLDVD
+1266 KKADNDKYISFVAEED
-1280 ENCDV
+1280 CDITV
-1285 TIKTSGINAVEGKDG
+1285 KTSGITPVEGKGG
-1300 IYKVPENSTEVEFEV
+1300 IYKVPESAATEVEFEV
-1315 VVPQDYK
+1315 VVSQDYK
-1322 AVVSETDAVE
+1322 AVVSETDAVK

-1347 NAIWTYNYKIA
+1347 NAVWTYSYKIA
-1358 VGAFGAE
+1358 VGAFGTE

-1370 ETPYTLEIHADSRDI
+1370 ETPYTLEIRAVPRDI

-1402 GELKDNL
+1402 GILKGSL
-1409 NAGES
+1409 NAGDS
-1414 LAVNYGDTVII
+1414 LAVKYGDTVII
-1425 GLKPGQ
+1425 GLKPGR

-1471 AAADYKVVEHTSKNE
+1471 AAADYKVVEYTSKNE

-1502 GIVAKNDIDTLLD
+1502 GIVAKNDINTLLD

-1528 AVEGTTAVIDTEDK
+1528 AVEGTTAVPDTEDK

-1644 TDAKVQ
+1644 TDAEVQ

-1736 QSGTAPTNSLTN
+1736 QSGTAPTGSPTN
-1748 KTFYFKK
+1748 KTFYYFKK

-1879 AVDNVTTQVDNKTNE
+1879 AVDNITTQVNNKTNE

-1933 ITVVYGIESID
+1933 ITVVYGMESIS

-1967 YRYDTSARSWK
+1967 YGYDTSARSWK

-2045 DYYEDFPVEI
+2045 DCYEDFLVEI
-2055 TNEYLELGKIYLAKG
+2055 TNEYLELGKIYLANG
-2070 PNSNKELTAATA
+2070 PKSNKELTAATA
-2082 KDADWSYV
+2082 KEADWSHV

-2107 TGNKNLNPK
+2107 TGNKNLNPQ

-2131 NVQLKATTVDGGKKT
+2131 NVQIKATTVDGGKKT

-2170 TNVTL
+2170 TNVAL

-2193 VFNIQAKDEADD
+2193 VFNIQAKDKVDD

-2218 VAVKNGKLVKDYYGS
+2218 VAVKNGKLVKDYYGN

-2240 LYPNPDKDTVTVTI
+2240 LYPNPDKDTITVTI

-2291 MTPLEPNMVR
+2291 MTPLEPYKIR
-2301 RSLMNYTFNSRVEY
+2301 TSLMNYTFNSKAEY

-2321 YDSGCKIG
+2321 YDSGCKIDMIG
-2329 MTDPTVPSSSEWKDI
+2329 ENGNGSTVWKDI
-2344 ILPVTSLGSGKYEFT
+2344 ILPVTALGSGKYEFT
-2359 LGAHSNDAT
+2359 FRAYSSDAA
-2368 GTAKYKIVYGHIEI
+2368 GTAKYKIVYGHLEY

-2543 LPVSVAKAYADS
+2543 QPVSVAKAYADS

-2586 LYIVEPNSQYLG
+2586 LYIVEPNSQYLK

-2646 QSISV
+2646 PSISV
-2651 VWNDTADVKSV
+2651 AWNDTAEVKSV
-2662 QWTIARA
+2662 QWIIARA
-2669 TGNGDFAVIASDTL
+2669 TRNGDFALIANDTL

-2887 EIRSFCQQ
+2887 EIRSSCQQ

-2907 VTDRQEATKENF
+2907 VTNRQEATKENF

-2933 LTDEDYENTTYEIK
+2933 LTNEDYENTTYEIK

>member
-1 MKKARS
+1 MR
-7 QKLKKFN
+7 
-14 KVLSVLL
+14 
-21 AAAMVAGSVP
+21 
-31 DVSLVAHATEA
+31 
-42 ETEAAEETNFLSEE
+42 
-56 NVDTTDSDAAD
+56 
-67 AVSESTSEEVS
+67 
-78 TAEEQQQ
+78 
-85 PSEEAVPTEEE
+85 
-96 VSEEA
+96 
-101 VSTQEASST
+101 
-110 EENKESEPT
+110 
-119 SDAVETESVNV
+119 
-130 SEDNTAGE
+130 
-138 EETAVSEET
+138 
-147 STEQEATEE
+147 
-156 EVTEDEELNLLAD
+156 NL
-169 SAYKL
+169 
-174 QKIDPM
+174 
-180 PANITTVKYLS
+180 
-191 SENEPTD
+191 
-198 FNANTEGGSWKD
+198 G
-210 AASIEDGGDN
+210 
-220 TGEITAGHDLY
+220 
-231 IYVVTETGY
+231 
-240 HLKTETGKIDA
+240 
-251 LDGHEGY
+251 
-258 YKVTVADTDLSEES
+258 YKVTVADADLEGEE
-272 GNKTYTLTLEA
+272 GGKTYTLTLEA
-283 EADEATSAPKI
+283 EADESTSTPKV
-294 SLNVTDTDNK
+294 SLNVTDTESK
-304 LTAVHYGWV
+304 LTSVYYGWV
-313 ADADTTTAGTA
+313 ADADTTTADTA
-324 WEKTESTYN
+324 WEKTDSTYN

-343 YFVLKLTVDTG
+343 YFVLKVTTDTG
-354 YTATVTA
+354 YTATVTVNN
-361 GGTPKSP
+361 TPKTP
-368 EADGI
+368 EADGV

-381 ADTVISVTVAA
+381 ADTTISVTVTA
-392 EEAPEYEPKQVTVK
+392 EEAPEYEPKKVTVK
-406 VMDGTTEAGLD
+406 VMDGATEAGLD
-417 TVTVDFDSSVAQ
+417 AVTIDFDSSVAQ

-526 EATKKVEA
+526 EATKKAEA

-561 TKTVISPVNE
+561 TKTVISPANE

-580 AELEPAED
+580 AELKPAED

-633 PTTLDELTETATI
+633 PTTLDELTGTATI

-666 ADKDEDER
+666 ADKDENER

-714 ERDINVSAKRYTEK
+714 ERDINISAKRVTEK
-728 EITFAAGTRD
+728 AITFAEGTSD
-738 AVTIKYIKA
+738 DVTIKYSTDA
-747 DGNVNAEASA
+747 DAEASA
-757 YTPVDLSETA
+757 YTAIDLTA
-767 EPLKFDAGEKYY
+767 TENPLKFDAGKIYY

-796 TTADSTTASV
+796 TTADSTTVSV
-806 AAVNTAAGKVYEVT
+806 AAVNTAAGKVYAVT
-820 VGAEDTKD
+820 VRAEDTKD

-844 DANIDGLKYSF
+844 DANIDVLKYSF
-855 TDSANDADY
+855 TDSANEEDY

-872 DIAQGEKIYLKVKVK
+872 DIAKGEKIYLKVKEK
-887 ENSELIATNPVAIEH
+887 ENSELIEDNPVAIEY

-907 AGDEPEEITSD
+907 AGDDPAEITSD
-918 NAKSGTNGNYIIT
+918 NADAGSNGNYIIT

-937 NGDETKPVTNYTVC
+937 NGSETKPVTNYTVC

-991 GDSATIT
+991 GESVTVK
-998 QFKGTTYKV
+998 QFKGTEYKV

-1022 ATSEDGEYKFGV
+1022 AASEDGEYGFGV

-1047 EYSISSVHDKQFIR
+1047 EYTISSVHNTQFIK
-1061 PIATPI
+1061 PVATPI

-1096 SFTTAENITLKTGVT
+1096 SFTAAENITLKAGVT
-1111 EGGNISFKINLEE
+1111 EGGSVSFKINLEE

-1181 TAKVTITA
+1181 TAEVTITA

-1209 VDVLDGYQLKTDEE
+1209 VDVLDGYQLKKDEE
-1223 GEVIEAGITADNA
+1223 GKVIGTGITITPENVTLTEAG
-1236 MLAKAGDGYTATIAA
+1236 GVYTATIAA
-1251 DTARADVTI
+1251 ETARADVTI
-1260 TIVTEP
+1260 TIATEP
-1266 KKAANDKYIKLDVD
+1266 KKADNDKYISFVAGED
-1280 ENCDV
+1280 CDITV
-1285 TIKTSGINAVEGKDG
+1285 KTSGITPVEGKGG
-1300 IYKVPENSTEVEFEV
+1300 IYKVPESAATEVEFEV
-1315 VVPQDYK
+1315 VVSQDYK
-1322 AVVSETDAVE
+1322 AVVSETDAVK

-1347 NAIWTYNYKIA
+1347 NAVWTYSYKIA
-1358 VGAFGAE
+1358 VGAFGTE

-1370 ETPYTLEIHADSRDI
+1370 ETPYTLEIRAVPRDI

-1402 GELKDNL
+1402 GILKGSL
-1409 NAGES
+1409 NAGDS
-1414 LAVNYGDTVII
+1414 LDVSYGDTVII

-1431 ELYKS
+1431 ELYKM

-1466 FAITQ
+1466 FAIAQ
-1471 AAADYKVVEHTSKNE
+1471 AAADYKVVEHTSKEE
-1486 ISSTVLD
+1486 ISSAALD

-1502 GIVAKNDIDTLLD
+1502 GIVNKENLNTLLN
-1515 IKEAK
+1515 IAEAK

-1559 VELYTIKTI
+1559 VELYTIKSIPATE
-1568 TTEAGQQKTKK
+1568 TTPGKTKK

-1588 IKETASN
+1588 IKDTASN

-1603 NQTLKLQADITTGYD
+1603 NQTLKLQADITTGYE

-1626 DTLLAASAKVI
+1626 DSLLAASAKVI

-1644 TDAKVQ
+1644 TDAEVQ

-1702 PVQGFSNIVLTLT
+1702 PVQGFRNIVLTLT

-1736 QSGTAPTNSLTN
+1736 QSGTAPTGSPTN
-1748 KTFYFKK
+1748 KTFYYFKK

-1761 ITKSIIVNTV
+1761 ITKSIDVNTV
-1771 SDPFKAETKWKYD
+1771 PDPFKAETKWKYD

-1795 VTVTTDTAGAKLS
+1795 VTVITDTAGAKLS

-1813 AFGKDKVKTFETRN
+1813 AFGKDKAKTFETRN

-1840 TKIFSGQQD
+1840 TKIFSGQQG

-1879 AVDNVTTQVDNKTNE
+1879 AVSSITASVDNETKE
-1894 VYVSVDAGT
+1894 VYVSVNSRTA
-1903 IPGKYNV
+1903 PGKYNV
-1910 VLYAEAERDDTNQTM
+1910 ILYAEAESDDTNGQTM
-1925 YQATATIP
+1925 YQATATVP
-1933 ITVVYGIESID
+1933 ITVVDSIRRID
-1944 ASVPAQVTV
+1944 ASVPAQVAV
-1953 LGNKAASITVKPTG
+1953 LNKAVSITVKPTG
-1967 YRYDTSARSWK
+1967 YGEYATSK

-1987 ELLTVDDKSLTI
+1987 ELLTVDNKSLAI

-2026 DAEDNTFIIRVR
+2026 DAEDNTFIIRVG

-2045 DYYEDFPVEI
+2045 KNYADFPVEI

-2070 PNSNKELTAATA
+2070 PKSNKELTAATA
-2082 KDADWSYV
+2082 KEADESYV

-2097 KVVDG
+2097 KVVDS

-2107 TGNKNLNPK
+2107 TGNKNLNPQ
-2116 REDNEWLVNVNGAAK
+2116 REDNEWIVNVNGAAK

-2146 IKSDK
+2146 VKSDK

-2158 TPAAFTTTIKED
+2158 TPAAFTTELFENES
-2170 TNVTL
+2170 NVTA
-2175 VDTGA
+2175 VNTGV

-2193 VFNIQAKDEADD
+2193 VFDIYAKDSADSYSSWAST
-2205 SFGNAYPA
+2205 SF
-2213 YYNYT
+2213 YNYT
-2218 VAVKNGKLVKDYYGS
+2218 VSVKNGKLVKGYNGYDYV
-2233 GSSYTYA
+2233 

-2271 KTPITAA
+2271 KTPITMA

-2291 MTPLEPNMVR
+2291 MTPLDPYKIR
-2301 RSLMNYTFNSRVEY
+2301 TSLMNYTFNSKAEY

-2321 YDSGCKIG
+2321 YDSGCKIHMIG
-2329 MTDPTVPSSSEWKDI
+2329 ENVSGSTVWKDI
-2344 ILPVTSLGSGKYEFT
+2344 ILPVTALGSGKYEFT
-2359 LGAHSNDAT
+2359 FRAYSPDAA
-2368 GTAKYKIVYGHIEI
+2368 GTAKYKIVYGHIEY
-2382 DNGVKQFIAETKP
+2382 DNSVPQFIAETKP

-2523 TAVVLGV
+2523 AAVVLGV

-2562 AGIVDGTSITLN
+2562 TGIVDGTSITLN

-2586 LYIVEPNSQYLG
+2586 LYIVEPNSQYLN
-2598 EVTNLEKAKTYGTKV
+2598 EVTSLERAKTYGTKV

-2651 VWNDTADVKSV
+2651 AWNDTAEVKSV

-2669 TGNGDFAVIASDTL
+2669 TRNGDFAVIANDTL

-2765 AATTGSEAGD
+2765 AATTGNEAGD

-2806 VTAMPPAA
+2806 VTAIPPAA
-2814 AKQNYTSK
+2814 AKQDYTSK

-2843 LMPTAVVD
+2843 LISTAVVD
-2851 YTAAKA
+2851 YAAAKA
-2857 KVLEKLGTYVSEK
+2857 KVLDKLGTYGTEEG
-2870 ANVTDGK
+2870 DGK
-2877 TLATDALTVY
+2877 TVATDALTVY

-2895 AISNDKY
+2895 AIPNDKY

>member
-1 MKKARS
+1 
-7 QKLKKFN
+7 
-14 KVLSVLL
+14 
-21 AAAMVAGSVP
+21 MVAGSVP

-42 ETEAAEETNFLSEE
+42 ETEAAEEKTSLEEVGFLSEE
-56 NVDTTDSDAAD
+56 NADAAD
-67 AVSESTSEEVS
+67 AVSENTSEEVS
-78 TAEEQQQ
+78 TAEEQQSSEEQQ

-156 EVTEDEELNLLAD
+156 EVTEDEELNLLATTV
-169 SAYKL
+169 YKL

-180 PANITTVKYLS
+180 PANITTIKYLS

-198 FNANTEGGSWKD
+198 FDADSEGASWKD
-210 AASIEDGGDN
+210 AASIQDDGDN

-240 HLKTETGKIDA
+240 QLKTETGKIDA
-251 LDGHEGY
+251 VTGHDGY
-258 YKVTVADTDLSEES
+258 YKVTVADGDLSGGEN
-272 GNKTYTLTLEA
+272 NKTYTLTLVA
-283 EADEATSAPKI
+283 EADETTSAPKV

-313 ADADTTTAGTA
+313 ADAGATTADTA
-324 WEKTESTYN
+324 WEKTDSTYN
-333 DITLSDQNNK
+333 DITLSEQNNNH
-343 YFVLKLTVDTG
+343 FVLKLTVDTG
-354 YTATVTA
+354 YTATVTVDK
-361 GGTPKSP
+361 TPKSP
-368 EADGI
+368 EADGV

-392 EEAPEYEPKQVTVK
+392 EEAPEYDPKQVTVK
-406 VMDGTTEAGLD
+406 VMDGATEAGLD
-417 TVTVDFDSSVAQ
+417 AVTIDFDSSVAQ

-451 AEKCIAS
+451 AKKSIAS
-458 VTCADSENT
+458 VTCANSENT
-467 NVTVTEEDGT
+467 DVTVTKEDGT

-534 GKDIVFTVNPADEKL
+534 GKDIVFTVSLEDEKL

-555 QVGAEG
+555 QINSDEK
-561 TKTVISPVNE
+561 KTVLNPVDE
-571 KYTISASVT
+571 KYTIPASVT

-608 LKAEES
+608 LKAEAS

-666 ADKDEDER
+666 TDKGENER

-714 ERDINVSAKRYTEK
+714 ERDINIFAKRYTEK
-728 EITFAAGTRD
+728 EITFAEGTGD
-738 AVTIKYIKA
+738 DVTIKYSTDA
-747 DGNVNAEASA
+747 DAEASA

-767 EPLKFDAGEKYY
+767 ETLKFDAGEKYY

-796 TTADSTTASV
+796 TTADSTIVSV
-806 AAVNTAAGKVYEVT
+806 AAVNTAAGKVYAVT

-844 DANIDGLKYSF
+844 DENIDVLKYSF

-872 DIAQGEKIYLKVKVK
+872 DIAKGEQIYLKVKVK
-887 ENSELIATNPVAIEH
+887 ENSELIEKNPVAIEYI
-902 VSKAA
+902 SKAA
-907 AGDEPEEITSD
+907 AGDDPAEITSD
-918 NAKSGTNGNYIIT
+918 NADAGSNGNYIIT

-937 NGDETKPVTNYTVC
+937 NGSETKPVTNYTVC
-951 IYARRQTYQFT
+951 IYARRQIYQFT

-991 GDSATIT
+991 GESVTVK
-998 QFKGTTYKV
+998 QFKGTEYKV

-1022 ATSEDGEYKFGV
+1022 AASEDGEYGFGV

-1047 EYSISSVHDKQFIR
+1047 EYTISSVHNTQFIK
-1061 PIATPI
+1061 PVATPI
-1067 PTYDVTVSKAEGLK
+1067 PTYDVTVSKADGLK

-1096 SFTTAENITLKTGVT
+1096 SFTAAENITLKAGVT
-1111 EGGNISFKINLEE
+1111 EGGSVSFKINLEE

-1181 TAKVTITA
+1181 TAEITITA

-1209 VDVLDGYQLKTDEE
+1209 VDVLDGYQLKKDEE
-1223 GEVIEAGITADNA
+1223 GKVIGTGITITPENVTLTEAG
-1236 MLAKAGDGYTATIAA
+1236 GVYTATIAA
-1251 DTARADVTI
+1251 ETARADVTI
-1260 TIVTEP
+1260 TIATEP
-1266 KKAANDKYIKLDVD
+1266 KKADNDKYISFVAGED
-1280 ENCDV
+1280 CDITV
-1285 TIKTSGINAVEGKDG
+1285 KTSGITPVEGKGG
-1300 IYKVPENSTEVEFEV
+1300 IYKVPESAATEVEFEV
-1315 VVPQDYK
+1315 VVSQDYK
-1322 AVVSETDAVE
+1322 AVVSETDAVK

-1347 NAIWTYNYKIA
+1347 NAVWTYSYKIA
-1358 VGAFGAE
+1358 VGAFGTE

-1370 ETPYTLEIHADSRDI
+1370 ETPYTLEIRAVPRDI

-1402 GELKDNL
+1402 GILKGSL
-1409 NAGES
+1409 NAGDS
-1414 LAVNYGDTVII
+1414 LDVKYGDTIII

-1431 ELYKS
+1431 ELYKM

-1466 FAITQ
+1466 FAIAQ
-1471 AAADYKVVEHTSKNE
+1471 AAADYKVVEYTSKEE
-1486 ISSTVLD
+1486 ISSATLD

-1502 GIVAKNDIDTLLD
+1502 GIVAKNDINTLLD

-1528 AVEGTTAVIDTEDK
+1528 TVEGTTAVIDTEDK

-1559 VELYTIKTI
+1559 VELYTIKSIPATE
-1568 TTEAGQQKTKK
+1568 TTPGKTKK

-1588 IKETASN
+1588 IKDTASN

-1603 NQTLKLQADITTGYD
+1603 NQTLKLQADITTGYE

-1626 DTLLAASAKVI
+1626 DSLLAASAKVI

-1644 TDAKVQ
+1644 TDAEVQ

-1702 PVQGFSNIVLTLT
+1702 PVQGFRNIVLTLT

-1736 QSGTAPTNSLTN
+1736 QSGTAPTGSPTN
-1748 KTFYFKK
+1748 KTFYYFKK

-1761 ITKSIIVNTV
+1761 ITKSIDVNTV
-1771 SDPFKAETKWKYD
+1771 PDPFKAETKWKYD

-1795 VTVTTDTAGAKLS
+1795 VTVITDTAGAKLS

-1813 AFGKDKVKTFETRN
+1813 AFGKDKAKTFETRN

-1840 TKIFSGQQD
+1840 TKIFSGQQG

-1879 AVDNVTTQVDNKTNE
+1879 AVSSITASVDNETKE
-1894 VYVSVDAGT
+1894 VYVSVNSRTA
-1903 IPGKYNV
+1903 PGKYNV
-1910 VLYAEAERDDTNQTM
+1910 ILYAEAESDDTNGQTM
-1925 YQATATIP
+1925 YQATATVP
-1933 ITVVYGIESID
+1933 ITVVDSIRRID
-1944 ASVPAQVTV
+1944 ASVPAQVAV
-1953 LGNKAASITVKPTG
+1953 LNKAVSITVKPTG
-1967 YRYDTSARSWK
+1967 YGEYATSK

-1987 ELLTVDDKSLTI
+1987 ELLTVDNKSLAI

-2026 DAEDNTFIIRVR
+2026 DAEDNTFIIRVG

-2045 DYYEDFPVEI
+2045 KNYADFPVEI

-2070 PNSNKELTAATA
+2070 PKSNKELTAATA
-2082 KDADWSYV
+2082 KEADESYV

-2097 KVVDG
+2097 KVVDS

-2107 TGNKNLNPK
+2107 TGNKNLNPQ
-2116 REDNEWLVNVNGAAK
+2116 REDNEWIVNVNGAAK

-2158 TPAAFTTTIKED
+2158 TPAAFTTMIKED
-2170 TNVTL
+2170 TNVAL

-2271 KTPITAA
+2271 KTPITMA

-2291 MTPLEPNMVR
+2291 MTPLAPDKIR
-2301 RSLMNYTFNSRVEY
+2301 TSLMNYTFNSKAEY

-2321 YDSGCKIG
+2321 YDSGCKIDMIG
-2329 MTDPTVPSSSEWKDI
+2329 ENGDGSTAWKDI
-2344 ILPVTSLGSGKYEFT
+2344 ILPVTALGSGKYEFT
-2359 LGAHSNDAT
+2359 FRAYSPDAA
-2368 GTAKYKIVYGHIEI
+2368 GTAKYKIVYGHIEY
-2382 DNGVKQFIAETKP
+2382 DNSVPQFIAETKP

-2562 AGIVDGTSITLN
+2562 TGIVDGTSITLN
-2574 ASNPSAEKHVVS
+2574 VSNPSAEKHVVS
-2586 LYIVEPNSQYLG
+2586 LYIVEPNSQYLN
-2598 EVTNLEKAKTYGTKV
+2598 EVTSLERAKTYGTKV

-2651 VWNDTADVKSV
+2651 AWNDTADVKSV

-2669 TGNGDFAVIASDTL
+2669 TGNGDFAVIVNDTL

-2710 KKDVLDKLNKT
+2710 KKL
-2721 IKVPVELTFANGT
+2721 
-2734 VKETITFTVKTPKT
+2734 
-2748 LPGLE
+2748 
-2753 VAKTAVDNYLKK
+2753 
-2765 AATTGSEAGD
+2765 
-2775 KTKYSEA
+2775 
-2782 LFTQILGNA
+2782 
-2791 GKEVAL
+2791 
-2797 SGAKVKAVT
+2797 
-2806 VTAMPPAA
+2806 
-2814 AKQNYTSK
+2814 
-2822 VSVTLEDQ
+2822 
-2830 ANAESTLTTEAEL
+2830 
-2843 LMPTAVVD
+2843 
-2851 YTAAKA
+2851 
-2857 KVLEKLGTYVSEK
+2857 
-2870 ANVTDGK
+2870 
-2877 TLATDALTVY
+2877 
-2887 EIRSFCQQ
+2887 
-2895 AISNDKY
+2895 
-2902 IVGVE
+2902 
-2907 VTDRQEATKENF
+2907 
-2919 GTISIRFWLVDRDN
+2919 
-2933 LTDEDYENTTYEIK
+2933 
-2947 TAKIEDST
+2947 
-2955 TPPETP
+2955 
-2961 QP
+2961 

>member
-1 MKKARS
+1 M
-7 QKLKKFN
+7 
-14 KVLSVLL
+14 
-21 AAAMVAGSVP
+21 
-31 DVSLVAHATEA
+31 
-42 ETEAAEETNFLSEE
+42 
-56 NVDTTDSDAAD
+56 
-67 AVSESTSEEVS
+67 
-78 TAEEQQQ
+78 
-85 PSEEAVPTEEE
+85 
-96 VSEEA
+96 
-101 VSTQEASST
+101 
-110 EENKESEPT
+110 
-119 SDAVETESVNV
+119 
-130 SEDNTAGE
+130 
-138 EETAVSEET
+138 
-147 STEQEATEE
+147 
-156 EVTEDEELNLLAD
+156 
-169 SAYKL
+169 
-174 QKIDPM
+174 
-180 PANITTVKYLS
+180 
-191 SENEPTD
+191 
-198 FNANTEGGSWKD
+198 
-210 AASIEDGGDN
+210 
-220 TGEITAGHDLY
+220 
-231 IYVVTETGY
+231 
-240 HLKTETGKIDA
+240 
-251 LDGHEGY
+251 
-258 YKVTVADTDLSEES
+258 
-272 GNKTYTLTLEA
+272 
-283 EADEATSAPKI
+283 
-294 SLNVTDTDNK
+294 
-304 LTAVHYGWV
+304 
-313 ADADTTTAGTA
+313 
-324 WEKTESTYN
+324 
-333 DITLSDQNNK
+333 
-343 YFVLKLTVDTG
+343 
-354 YTATVTA
+354 
-361 GGTPKSP
+361 
-368 EADGI
+368 
-373 TYKIGEIT
+373 
-381 ADTVISVTVAA
+381 
-392 EEAPEYEPKQVTVK
+392 
-406 VMDGTTEAGLD
+406 
-417 TVTVDFDSSVAQ
+417 
-429 DADGNNITIDKT
+429 
-441 DISFTAVPVD
+441 
-451 AEKCIAS
+451 
-458 VTCADSENT
+458 
-467 NVTVTEEDGT
+467 
-477 YTITNSGNEITNDIT
+477 
-492 ITITLKDKSYV
+492 
-503 TVAEDITED
+503 
-512 GSATIV
+512 
-518 YEGDNQPD
+518 
-526 EATKKVEA
+526 
-534 GKDIVFTVNPADEKL
+534 
-549 IDKVEY
+549 
-555 QVGAEG
+555 
-561 TKTVISPVNE
+561 
-571 KYTISASVT
+571 
-580 AELEPAED
+580 
-588 NTLPVVTIF
+588 
-597 VTTKDKTYSVT
+597 
-608 LKAEES
+608 
-614 DKANIGT
+614 
-621 IKYLAQASTAAA
+621 
-633 PTTLDELTETATI
+633 TETATI

-666 ADKDEDER
+666 TDKGENER

-714 ERDINVSAKRYTEK
+714 ERDINIFAKRYTEK
-728 EITFAAGTRD
+728 EITFAEGTGD
-738 AVTIKYIKA
+738 DVTIKYSTDA
-747 DGNVNAEASA
+747 DAEASA

-767 EPLKFDAGEKYY
+767 ETLKFDAGEKYY

-796 TTADSTTASV
+796 TTADSTIVSV
-806 AAVNTAAGKVYEVT
+806 AAVNTAAGKVYAVT

-844 DANIDGLKYSF
+844 DENIDVLKYSF

-872 DIAQGEKIYLKVKVK
+872 DIAKGEQIYLKVKVK
-887 ENSELIATNPVAIEH
+887 ENSELIEKNPVAIEYI
-902 VSKAA
+902 SKAA
-907 AGDEPEEITSD
+907 AGDDPAEITSD
-918 NAKSGTNGNYIIT
+918 NADAGSNGNYIIT

-937 NGDETKPVTNYTVC
+937 NGSETKPVTNYTVC
-951 IYARRQTYQFT
+951 IYARRQIYQFT

-991 GDSATIT
+991 GESVTVK
-998 QFKGTTYKV
+998 QFKGTEYKV

-1022 ATSEDGEYKFGV
+1022 AASEDGEYGFGV

-1047 EYSISSVHDKQFIR
+1047 EYTISSVHNTQFIK
-1061 PIATPI
+1061 PVATPI
-1067 PTYDVTVSKAEGLK
+1067 PTYDVTVSKADGLK

-1096 SFTTAENITLKTGVT
+1096 SFTAAENITLKAGVT
-1111 EGGNISFKINLEE
+1111 EGGSVSFKINLEE

-1181 TAKVTITA
+1181 TAEITITA

-1209 VDVLDGYQLKTDEE
+1209 VDVLDGYQLKKDEE
-1223 GEVIEAGITADNA
+1223 GKVIGTGITITPENVTLTEAG
-1236 MLAKAGDGYTATIAA
+1236 GVYTATIAA
-1251 DTARADVTI
+1251 ETARADVTI
-1260 TIVTEP
+1260 TIATEP
-1266 KKAANDKYIKLDVD
+1266 KKADNDKYISFVAGED
-1280 ENCDV
+1280 CDITV
-1285 TIKTSGINAVEGKDG
+1285 KTSGITPVEGKGG
-1300 IYKVPENSTEVEFEV
+1300 IYKVPESAATEVEFEV
-1315 VVPQDYK
+1315 VVSQDYK
-1322 AVVSETDAVE
+1322 AVVSETDAVK

-1347 NAIWTYNYKIA
+1347 NAVWTYSYKIA
-1358 VGAFGAE
+1358 VGAFGTE

-1370 ETPYTLEIHADSRDI
+1370 EPPYTLEIRAVPRDI

-1402 GELKDNL
+1402 GILKGSL
-1409 NAGES
+1409 NAGDS
-1414 LAVNYGDTVII
+1414 LDVKYGDTIII

-1431 ELYKS
+1431 ELYKM

-1466 FAITQ
+1466 FAIAQ
-1471 AAADYKVVEHTSKNE
+1471 AAADYKVVEYTSKEE
-1486 ISSTVLD
+1486 ISSATLD

-1502 GIVAKNDIDTLLD
+1502 GIVAKNDINTLLD

-1528 AVEGTTAVIDTEDK
+1528 TVEGTTAVIDTEDK

-1559 VELYTIKTI
+1559 VELYTIKSIPATE
-1568 TTEAGQQKTKK
+1568 TTPGKTKK

-1588 IKETASN
+1588 IKDTASN

-1603 NQTLKLQADITTGYD
+1603 NQTLKLQADITTGYE

-1626 DTLLAASAKVI
+1626 DSLLAASAKVI

-1644 TDAKVQ
+1644 TDAEVQ

-1702 PVQGFSNIVLTLT
+1702 PVQGFRNIVLTLT

-1736 QSGTAPTNSLTN
+1736 QSGTAPTGSPTN
-1748 KTFYFKK
+1748 KTFYYFKK

-1761 ITKSIIVNTV
+1761 ITKSIDVNTV
-1771 SDPFKAETKWKYD
+1771 PDPFKAETKWKYD

-1795 VTVTTDTAGAKLS
+1795 VTVITDTAGAKLS

-1813 AFGKDKVKTFETRN
+1813 AFGKDKAKTFETRN

-1840 TKIFSGQQD
+1840 TKIFSGQQG

-1879 AVDNVTTQVDNKTNE
+1879 AVSSITASVDNETKE
-1894 VYVSVDAGT
+1894 VYVSVNSRTA
-1903 IPGKYNV
+1903 PGKYNV
-1910 VLYAEAERDDTNQTM
+1910 ILYAEAESDDTNGQTM
-1925 YQATATIP
+1925 YQATATVP
-1933 ITVVYGIESID
+1933 ITVVDSIRRID
-1944 ASVPAQVTV
+1944 ASVPAQVAV
-1953 LGNKAASITVKPTG
+1953 LNKAVSITVKPTG
-1967 YRYDTSARSWK
+1967 YGEYATSK

-1987 ELLTVDDKSLTI
+1987 ELLTVDNKSLAI

-2026 DAEDNTFIIRVR
+2026 DAEDNTFIIRVG

-2045 DYYEDFPVEI
+2045 KNYADFPVEI

-2070 PNSNKELTAATA
+2070 PKSNKELTAATA
-2082 KDADWSYV
+2082 KEADESYV

-2097 KVVDG
+2097 KVVDS

-2107 TGNKNLNPK
+2107 TGNKNLNPQ
-2116 REDNEWLVNVNGAAK
+2116 REDNEWIVNVNGAAK

-2158 TPAAFTTTIKED
+2158 TPAAFTTMIKED
-2170 TNVTL
+2170 TNVAL

-2271 KTPITAA
+2271 KTPITMA

-2291 MTPLEPNMVR
+2291 MTPLAPDKIR
-2301 RSLMNYTFNSRVEY
+2301 TSLMNYTFNSKAEY

-2321 YDSGCKIG
+2321 YDSGCKIDMIG
-2329 MTDPTVPSSSEWKDI
+2329 ENGDGSTAWKDI
-2344 ILPVTSLGSGKYEFT
+2344 ILPVTALGSGKYEFT
-2359 LGAHSNDAT
+2359 FRAYSPDAA
-2368 GTAKYKIVYGHIEI
+2368 GTAKYKIVYGHIEY
-2382 DNGVKQFIAETKP
+2382 DNSVPQFIAETKP

-2562 AGIVDGTSITLN
+2562 TGIVDGTSITLN
-2574 ASNPSAEKHVVS
+2574 VSNPSAEKHVVS
-2586 LYIVEPNSQYLG
+2586 LYIVEPNSQYLN
-2598 EVTNLEKAKTYGTKV
+2598 EVTSLERAKTYGTKV

-2651 VWNDTADVKSV
+2651 AWNDTADVKSV

-2669 TGNGDFAVIASDTL
+2669 TGNGDFAVIVNDTL

-2710 KKDVLDKLNKT
+2710 KKL
-2721 IKVPVELTFANGT
+2721 
-2734 VKETITFTVKTPKT
+2734 
-2748 LPGLE
+2748 
-2753 VAKTAVDNYLKK
+2753 
-2765 AATTGSEAGD
+2765 
-2775 KTKYSEA
+2775 
-2782 LFTQILGNA
+2782 
-2791 GKEVAL
+2791 
-2797 SGAKVKAVT
+2797 
-2806 VTAMPPAA
+2806 
-2814 AKQNYTSK
+2814 
-2822 VSVTLEDQ
+2822 
-2830 ANAESTLTTEAEL
+2830 
-2843 LMPTAVVD
+2843 
-2851 YTAAKA
+2851 
-2857 KVLEKLGTYVSEK
+2857 
-2870 ANVTDGK
+2870 
-2877 TLATDALTVY
+2877 
-2887 EIRSFCQQ
+2887 
-2895 AISNDKY
+2895 
-2902 IVGVE
+2902 
-2907 VTDRQEATKENF
+2907 
-2919 GTISIRFWLVDRDN
+2919 
-2933 LTDEDYENTTYEIK
+2933 
-2947 TAKIEDST
+2947 
-2955 TPPETP
+2955 
-2961 QP
+2961 